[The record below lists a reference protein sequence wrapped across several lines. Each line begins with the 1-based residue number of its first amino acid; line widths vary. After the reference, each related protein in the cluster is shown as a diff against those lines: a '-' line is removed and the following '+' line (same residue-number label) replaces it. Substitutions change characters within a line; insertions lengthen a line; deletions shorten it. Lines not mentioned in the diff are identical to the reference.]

1 MAGKNVKMSSG
12 TIYRT
17 SEKGNYYFRYQ
28 INGKRKSI
36 SLGTRRIDEAKRK
49 AEEIINV
56 VSAPSV
62 EVVAAHVKLAKGWSG
77 NHPRLEIDKAW
88 EVYSNHPDRARPTSQ
103 KIWNLYRIYF
113 EKFVSW
119 LKESH
124 PEVIY
129 LDEIRDVDESRR
141 KLDCNIAGEYADYL
155 KQQPIAVDTH
165 NKQINRISHIFKT
178 LEKYLDAPSPW
189 SNPKLRRTS
198 KEEKHITA
206 HRSPLPPDKEAAIFK
221 LLAEDSGFRMRNK
234 AEIEVLCYILK
245 YTGQRQKDCVNL
257 SWNRIDMNRR
267 RISVTQEKTGKSVS
281 IPIAD
286 ELYVMLK
293 KAESWRENERV
304 LPKTAERYAKKAPD
318 GSEIGGNLVN
328 KQILKL
334 FERAGITTSIA
345 VPGRKKKLTVYG
357 VHSFRH
363 SFASHCAEAGIPRAV
378 CASILG
384 ADADIID
391 SYYVH
396 IGEEAQEKAIRTL
409 SATSPQTAEARIS
422 AALQLLSTIPDK
434 TDLLLAL
441 EKILTQ

>member
-1 MAGKNVKMSSG
+1 MSSG

-178 LEKYLDAPSPW
+178 LEKYL
-189 SNPKLRRTS
+189 
-198 KEEKHITA
+198 
-206 HRSPLPPDKEAAIFK
+206 
-221 LLAEDSGFRMRNK
+221 G
-234 AEIEVLCYILK
+234 
-245 YTGQRQKDCVNL
+245 
-257 SWNRIDMNRR
+257 
-267 RISVTQEKTGKSVS
+267 
-281 IPIAD
+281 
-286 ELYVMLK
+286 
-293 KAESWRENERV
+293 
-304 LPKTAERYAKKAPD
+304 
-318 GSEIGGNLVN
+318 
-328 KQILKL
+328 
-334 FERAGITTSIA
+334 
-345 VPGRKKKLTVYG
+345 
-357 VHSFRH
+357 
-363 SFASHCAEAGIPRAV
+363 
-378 CASILG
+378 
-384 ADADIID
+384 
-391 SYYVH
+391 
-396 IGEEAQEKAIRTL
+396 
-409 SATSPQTAEARIS
+409 
-422 AALQLLSTIPDK
+422 
-434 TDLLLAL
+434 
-441 EKILTQ
+441 

>member
-1 MAGKNVKMSSG
+1 M
-12 TIYRT
+12 
-17 SEKGNYYFRYQ
+17 
-28 INGKRKSI
+28 
-36 SLGTRRIDEAKRK
+36 
-49 AEEIINV
+49 
-56 VSAPSV
+56 
-62 EVVAAHVKLAKGWSG
+62 
-77 NHPRLEIDKAW
+77 
-88 EVYSNHPDRARPTSQ
+88 
-103 KIWNLYRIYF
+103 
-113 EKFVSW
+113 SW

-304 LPKTAERYAKKAPD
+304 LPKTAERYAQKAPD

-345 VPGRKKKLTVYG
+345 
-357 VHSFRH
+357 
-363 SFASHCAEAGIPRAV
+363 
-378 CASILG
+378 
-384 ADADIID
+384 
-391 SYYVH
+391 
-396 IGEEAQEKAIRTL
+396 KARR
-409 SATSPQTAEARIS
+409 S
-422 AALQLLSTIPDK
+422 
-434 TDLLLAL
+434 
-441 EKILTQ
+441 